1 MARMLTEEEVERL
14 EKQRELRERARAAT
28 SQEGLMRFRE
38 AQERKRQDAL
48 YRESHGGLSKAE
60 VQAAGPDGSG
70 RQYRAI
76 ARGAELQAARTHEMD
91 RLGRELATR
100 EEEALQKRMGMAEQG
115 MEAAKQNKEAAIRAA
130 ELQTASAKDI
140 ATINKDSA
148 MGVAKINAE
157 SNEKINKDRNYASV
171 DVANINKDATVEAAT
186 VNANAQA
193 AQQYAQ
199 DLMRQRQVDEKTAL
213 TYGQSVVA
221 EAQRLVNST
230 KNKQTGKPTMTL
242 EEAIKQIDEKRKKAG
257 QMTGTQ
263 RPLSEFAR

>member
-76 ARGAELQAARTHEMD
+76 ARGAELRAARAHQKET
-91 RLGRELATR
+91 LGMELATR
-100 EEEALQKRMGMAEQG
+100 ENEAQQKRWGMAEQG
-115 MEAAKQNKEAAIRAA
+115 MEAAKHNRDAAIRAA
-130 ELQTASAKDI
+130 ELQTASAKRI
-140 ATINKDSA
+140 AGINKDSA
-148 MGVAKINAE
+148 TGVAKINAE
-157 SNEKINKDRNYASV
+157 SNEKINKDRNDVTEKVAQINKEASV
-171 DVANINKDATVEAAT
+171 ETAT

-199 DLMRQRQVDEKTAL
+199 DLMRQRQVDEKTAM

-230 KNKQTGKPTMTL
+230 KDKRTGKATLTL
-242 EEAIKQIDEKRKKAG
+242 EEAIKQIDEQRKKAG
-257 QMTGTQ
+257 QVPGTQ